1 MSLPGHRGQ
10 DTHLNASSTSPSF
23 SWARDAHPT
32 PGERPRGRS
41 LLHCAHSSRDAD
53 LAGLWESFLHPPHGS
68 VQPPRPFEGLGFS
81 SFLFYSCFFLVVLG
95 WVREGDMVNAAATS
109 AGLPAGLTLP
119 LSPGPSAPNPGDE
132 GGLLTLIPKTRKTG
146 RDLGA
151 QSVTARTKWQ
161 ALTCNS
167 RKRPSSNVFNKQ
179 LREGAD
185 VWSSV
190 SSSPWGLGRVRCGKD
205 PGLRT
210 GRGTEGSRATPA
222 SHLHPSPAPQAA
234 GHFLLLTFDCPRSCH
249 SGVMEALPF
258 RH

>member
-167 RKRPSSNVFNKQ
+167 RKRHRAVTFSINSFVREQTCGPRCPHLLGGLEEFGVGRTLVYELAVARKAHAPLLPPISTPPRP
-179 LREGAD
+179 LRQP
-185 VWSSV
+185 VTSCCS
-190 SSSPWGLGRVRCGKD
+190 
-205 PGLRT
+205 
-210 GRGTEGSRATPA
+210 
-222 SHLHPSPAPQAA
+222 
-234 GHFLLLTFDCPRSCH
+234 LLTAQDPVTR
-249 SGVMEALPF
+249 G
-258 RH
+258 